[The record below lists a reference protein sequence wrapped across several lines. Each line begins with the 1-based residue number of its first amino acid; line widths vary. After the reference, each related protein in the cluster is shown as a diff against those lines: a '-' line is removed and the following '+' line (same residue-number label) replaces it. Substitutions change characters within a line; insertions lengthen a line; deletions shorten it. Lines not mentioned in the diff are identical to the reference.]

1 MLQQIDLFRDLK
13 KEDLEILNKNAKIMK
28 FKKNDSIFN
37 EGDKPEYL
45 YIVLIGKIK
54 ISKIG
59 KDGREIILEIVNEKD
74 IFGALAV
81 IKGIPYPANAIV
93 IENCEVLSIP
103 SKIFL
108 SIIKNYPQLEAK
120 IMHHVVMRLKS
131 GIESLKN
138 TALENAD
145 SRIAYQLLKLAQ
157 KYGKYTPHGVLID
170 LRITKKL
177 LAEMTGTTVET
188 TFRTINKLKKEGY
201 ISELDHKILIKDIR
215 ALESKL

>member
-1 MLQQIDLFRDLK
+1 MLQQIDLFKDLK

-37 EGDKPEYL
+37 EGDKAEWL
-45 YIVLIGKIK
+45 YIVIIGKIK

-59 KDGREIILEIVNEKD
+59 KDGREIILEIVDEKD

-81 IKGIPYPANAIV
+81 IKGIPYPANAIAM
-93 IENCEVLSIP
+93 ENCEVLVIP

-108 SIIKNYPQLEAK
+108 AIIKNYPQIEAK
-120 IMHHVVMRLKS
+120 ILHKVIMRLKS
-131 GIESLKN
+131 GLESLKN
-138 TALENAD
+138 IAIENVD
-145 SRIAYQLLKLAQ
+145 SRITYQLLKLAH

-170 LRITKKL
+170 LRITKKQ

-188 TFRTINKLKKEGY
+188 TFRTIRKLKKEGY

-215 ALESKL
+215 ALESIL